1 MVVQR
6 TKRRSPQGGRPG
18 TFVPGMEM
26 PLGCTRSALWVMG
39 RSRQRDHV
47 EKSEER
53 SLSLTRLSAA
63 CREVLRRQSQDSH
76 LSKWVIGSRRFLYST
91 IAQTWDPVKFW
102 GEGVPALALLSRI
115 LFSKLLA
122 TIGLYRLESWL
133 KRIPRFTQ
141 GFGGSTNTP
150 GGPWGAPY

>member
-1 MVVQR
+1 
-6 TKRRSPQGGRPG
+6 
-18 TFVPGMEM
+18 
-26 PLGCTRSALWVMG
+26 MG

-91 IAQTWDPVKFW
+91 IAQT
-102 GEGVPALALLSRI
+102 
-115 LFSKLLA
+115 
-122 TIGLYRLESWL
+122 
-133 KRIPRFTQ
+133 
-141 GFGGSTNTP
+141 
-150 GGPWGAPY
+150 